1 MTMAPGAAGGPPT
14 RLRPAVGRPAEGA
27 ARPPRPPS
35 ARSLGWRR
43 AGFELREFSRDKEAV
58 FFTALFPLMIL
69 LLFGSIFG
77 TGEVEDTG
85 VTFPQVLAAGII
97 GSGILS
103 VSFVNLSMGIAYER
117 EQGVLKRLRATPM
130 PPAAYFVGK
139 TLFVFVVGVV
149 ETVLLLA
156 VAVALFGLELPST
169 PERWFTFAWV
179 FVLGISSGT
188 ALGIAYSSLARN
200 AKTAAAVVQPPFIF
214 LQFVSGVYL
223 LYNQLPPVLQQVG
236 ALFPLKW
243 MTQGLRSVFLPDSF
257 QVVEPAGSWERPK
270 VFLVLLAWT
279 VAGFVLCRLTFRW
292 KSSRE
297 G

>member
-1 MTMAPGAAGGPPT
+1 
-14 RLRPAVGRPAEGA
+14 
-27 ARPPRPPS
+27 
-35 ARSLGWRR
+35 
-43 AGFELREFSRDKEAV
+43 
-58 FFTALFPLMIL
+58 MIL

-77 TGEVEDTG
+77 TGEVENTG
-85 VTFPQVLAAGII
+85 VSFPQVLAAGII

-103 VSFVNLSMGIAYER
+103 VSFVTLSMAIAFER
-117 EQGVLKRLRATPM
+117 DQGTLKRLRATPM

-139 TLFVFVVGVV
+139 ALFVLVVGVA
-149 ETVLLLA
+149 ETALLLA
-156 VAVALFGLELPST
+156 IAVVLFDLQLPST
-169 PERWFTFAWV
+169 AHRWFTFGWV
-179 FVLGISSGT
+179 FLLGIASGT
-188 ALGIAYSSLARN
+188 ALGIAYSSVPRSS
-200 AKTAAAVVQPPFIF
+200 KTAAAVVQPPFIF

-257 QVVEPAGSWERPK
+257 QAVEASGSWERPK

-279 VAGFVLCRLTFRW
+279 IGGFVLCGLTFRW
-292 KSSRE
+292 KSRRD

>member
-1 MTMAPGAAGGPPT
+1 MTAAPGAASRPPT
-14 RLRPAVGRPAEGA
+14 RARPATGHRPEATAGRPA
-27 ARPPRPPS
+27 PPS
-35 ARSLGWRR
+35 TWALGRRR
-43 AGFELREFSRDKEAV
+43 AGLELREFSRDKEAV

-77 TGEVEDTG
+77 TGEVQDTG

-149 ETVLLLA
+149 ETALLLA
-156 VAVALFGLELPST
+156 VAVTLFGLDLPST

-223 LYNQLPPVLQQVG
+223 LYNELPPLLQQVG

-257 QVVEPAGSWERPK
+257 QAVEPAGSWERPK
-270 VFLVLLAWT
+270 IFVVLLVWT
-279 VAGFVLCRLTFRW
+279 VAGFLLCRLTFRW